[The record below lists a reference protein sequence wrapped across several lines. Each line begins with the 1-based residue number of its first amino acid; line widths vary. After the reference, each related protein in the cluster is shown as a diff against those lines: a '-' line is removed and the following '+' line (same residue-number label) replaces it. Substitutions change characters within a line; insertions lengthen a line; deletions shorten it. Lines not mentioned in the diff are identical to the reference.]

1 VVSGD
6 SGSGARE
13 PRVNPNGGAIALGHP
28 LGASGARILT
38 TLLYEM
44 QRREEVRYG
53 LATMCIGVG
62 HRHGHGET
70 TGPAYGRGPIGELDY
85 DLTRQHAGE
94 PLGERIIVTGRVL
107 DGDGRPVRGRLIE
120 IWQANQAGR
129 YNDPKDDREDL
140 PLDPETF
147 SGFGRSGT
155 DAGGRFSFVT
165 VKPGPVPGPD
175 GGVQAPHIMVSVFAR
190 GLLKRVVTRIYFPDE
205 EEANANDSILS
216 SIEDLEFRRKLVA
229 YDEGDALHFDI
240 YLQGENQTAF
250 FEL

>member
-1 VVSGD
+1 MIPELGLSPTPSQTVGPFFHDALLDEDRSELI
-6 SGSGARE
+6 S
-13 PRVNPNGGAIALGHP
+13 PNHPGAIRIE
-28 LGASGARILT
+28 GA
-38 TLLYEM
+38 
-44 QRREEVRYG
+44 V
-53 LATMCIGVG
+53 
-62 HRHGHGET
+62 
-70 TGPAYGRGPIGELDY
+70 Y
-85 DLTRQHAGE
+85 DGAGE
-94 PLGERIIVTGRVL
+94 PVSDAMV
-107 DGDGRPVRGRLIE
+107 E
-120 IWQANQAGR
+120 IWQANGAGR

-175 GGVQAPHIMVSVFAR
+175 RGMQASHIMVSVFAR

-205 EEANANDSILS
+205 EEANANDPVLS
-216 SIEDLEFRRKLVA
+216 SIEDLKLRRTLIA
-229 YDEGDALHFDI
+229 HGEGDALRFDI